1 MGRAW
6 VALVLSCTCL
16 CLQPAQA
23 TPPERP
29 PAVEGECTQAF
40 PLSIGQAPAEGLVDP
55 ATGKVVCGGVLLP
68 TSLVAYYIE
77 LDSWKDV
84 AVVKLE
90 EPTAWEIWSER
101 LQWVAI
107 GASAAILTY
116 AAVSD

>member
-1 MGRAW
+1 MNA
-6 VALVLSCTCL
+6 VLL
-16 CLQPAQA
+16 AGFLLA
-23 TPPERP
+23 PPERP
-29 PAVEGECTQAF
+29 SAVDNECTKAY
-40 PLSIGQAPAEGLVDP
+40 PLVGGHAPSMEVVDP
-55 ATGKVVCGGVLLP
+55 ATAIAQCNGVVLP
-68 TSLVAYYIE
+68 TSLTAYYIE

>member
-1 MGRAW
+1 
-6 VALVLSCTCL
+6 
-16 CLQPAQA
+16 
-23 TPPERP
+23 
-29 PAVEGECTQAF
+29 
-40 PLSIGQAPAEGLVDP
+40 
-55 ATGKVVCGGVLLP
+55 LP